1 MADQRGRNEGDAP
14 PCTGIQHFLPVKN
27 TASHWQIV
35 ATRSDFYKVKM
46 HKVFGDRAG
55 PQGGAYS
62 DPQTS

>member
-1 MADQRGRNEGDAP
+1 MHPHAP
-14 PCTGIQHFLPVKN
+14 AFNIFLPVKN